1 MLLFWSYS
9 LAFPSSSSIEAG
21 PEALGYRTDLHAE
34 MQDTLKA
41 LADIKARQEI
51 EREQIQRDAAQST
64 TAEAV

>member
-1 MLLFWSYS
+1 MLLFWSYA
-9 LAFPSSSSIEAG
+9 LAFPSSSIEAG
-21 PEALGYRTDLHAE
+21 PEALGCRADQLAE

-51 EREQIQRDAAQST
+51 EREQIQRDAAQTT

>member
-1 MLLFWSYS
+1 MLLFWPYAT
-9 LAFPSSSSIEAG
+9 AFPSSSMEAG
-21 PEALGYRTDLHAE
+21 HEVSCYRADQLAE

-51 EREQIQRDAAQST
+51 EREQIQRDAAQTT

>member
-9 LAFPSSSSIEAG
+9 LAFPPSSIEAG
-21 PEALGYRTDLHAE
+21 HEVPCYRADLLPE

-51 EREQIQRDAAQST
+51 EREQVQGEAAQT
-64 TAEAV
+64 VTAEAA

>member
-1 MLLFWSYS
+1 MLLFWSYA
-9 LAFPSSSSIEAG
+9 LAFPSSSIEAG
-21 PEALGYRTDLHAE
+21 PEALGYRADLLSE

-41 LADIKARQEI
+41 LAAIKARQEI